1 MGAPWGP
8 HGAPWGP
15 MGPMGAPMGAPM
27 GPPWAPCGQP
37 ACRPAGNPAF
47 IFRGVISPKQRP
59 KIWQGISPTV
69 CQNASW
75 THLVVFSRRFY
86 IGRTEGELTIF
97 HQTPISSTDTID
109 FCSTGHFQV
118 GAKSSFFR
126 GVISGKQSQ
135 IVFSTDF
142 WPPWG
147 GWRAAGGGRR
157 VRTLA
162 RKSEATGS
170 SLPPHTQNCYTAL
183 RWE

>member
-1 MGAPWGP
+1 MGR
-8 HGAPWGP
+8 HGAP

-47 IFRGVISPKQRP
+47 IFRSVISPKQRP
-59 KIWQGISPTV
+59 KIWQRISPTV

-86 IGRTEGELTIF
+86 IGRPKGELTIF

-118 GAKSSFFR
+118 GAKSTFFR
-126 GVISGKQSQ
+126 SVISYCLDKGGPSPH
-135 IVFSTDF
+135 FCTGF
-142 WPPWG
+142 GTPPPVWTKG
-147 GWRAAGGGRR
+147 SYPQNPF
-157 VRTLA
+157 VRPEVA
-162 RKSEATGS
+162 I
-170 SLPPHTQNCYTAL
+170 
-183 RWE
+183 

>member
-1 MGAPWGP
+1 MGAPM
-8 HGAPWGP
+8 GP

-59 KIWQGISPTV
+59 KIWQGISPMV

-142 WPPWG
+142 WPPWAVQVG
-147 GWRAAGGGRR
+147 GWRAAGGSHPRAK
-157 VRTLA
+157 V
-162 RKSEATGS
+162 
-170 SLPPHTQNCYTAL
+170 
-183 RWE
+183 

>member
-1 MGAPWGP
+1 
-8 HGAPWGP
+8 
-15 MGPMGAPMGAPM
+15 M

-142 WPPWG
+142 WPPWAVQVG
-147 GWRAAGGGRR
+147 GWRAAGGRR
-157 VRTLA
+157 FAPWR
-162 RKSEATGS
+162 E
-170 SLPPHTQNCYTAL
+170 SLKPLVLPFPHTPKIATPRCGGMTLEGNSQ
-183 RWE
+183 

>member
-1 MGAPWGP
+1 MIFRYFLMINYVFISGWSRRPPSPGWAGARQKIPGCPRGGLLGP
-8 HGAPWGP
+8 HGPHMAS
-15 MGPMGAPMGAPM
+15 
-27 GPPWAPCGQP
+27 
-37 ACRPAGNPAF
+37 RPAGNPAF
-47 IFRGVISPKQRP
+47 IFRNIISPKQRP

-142 WPPWG
+142 WGSWG
-147 GWRAAGGGRR
+147 I
-157 VRTLA
+157 
-162 RKSEATGS
+162 
-170 SLPPHTQNCYTAL
+170 
-183 RWE
+183 

>member
-1 MGAPWGP
+1 
-8 HGAPWGP
+8 
-15 MGPMGAPMGAPM
+15 MGPMRAPMGAPM
-27 GPPWAPCGQP
+27 GPPWAPYGQP

-47 IFRGVISPKQRP
+47 IFRGIISLKQKP

-86 IGRTEGELTIF
+86 IGQTEGELTIF

-126 GVISGKQSQ
+126 GVISGKQ
-135 IVFSTDF
+135 
-142 WPPWG
+142 G
-147 GWRAAGGGRR
+147 RWRVGGRR
-157 VRTLA
+157 FAPA
-162 RKSEATGS
+162 RE
-170 SLPPHTQNCYTAL
+170 SLKPLVLTFLPTQTHTHTQTKLLPRAAAG
-183 RWE
+183 

>member
-1 MGAPWGP
+1 MGPLGVTWGLLGPIGAPWG
-8 HGAPWGP
+8 
-15 MGPMGAPMGAPM
+15 PMGAPM
-27 GPPWAPCGQP
+27 GPPWAPYGQP

-126 GVISGKQSQ
+126 GVISGKQGR
-135 IVFSTDF
+135 
-142 WPPWG
+142 WRAGG
-147 GWRAAGGGRR
+147 GWAAGGGRFAPAR
-157 VRTLA
+157 ESLKPLVLA
-162 RKSEATGS
+162 FPASHTHTHQIATPRCGG
-170 SLPPHTQNCYTAL
+170 TRRYGD
-183 RWE
+183 

>member
-1 MGAPWGP
+1 MG
-8 HGAPWGP
+8 
-15 MGPMGAPMGAPM
+15 PMGAPM
-27 GPPWAPCGQP
+27 GPPWAPYGQP

-47 IFRGVISPKQRP
+47 IFRNVISPKQKP
-59 KIWQGISPTV
+59 KIWQWISPTV

-126 GVISGKQSQ
+126 GVVSGKQDRWQ
-135 IVFSTDF
+135 A
-142 WPPWG
+142 G
-147 GWRAAGGGRR
+147 GRAAGGRQR
-157 VRTLA
+157 FAPA
-162 RKSEATGS
+162 RE
-170 SLPPHTQNCYTAL
+170 SLKPLVLTFLPHTHTHPKLLPRAAGGPF
-183 RWE
+183 